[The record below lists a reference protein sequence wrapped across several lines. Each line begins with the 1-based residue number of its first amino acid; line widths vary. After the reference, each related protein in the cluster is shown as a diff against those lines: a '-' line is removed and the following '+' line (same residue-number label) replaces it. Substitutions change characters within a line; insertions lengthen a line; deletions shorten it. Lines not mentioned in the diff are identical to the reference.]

1 MGDQFV
7 DIVNLRLEGYVLV
20 LSDLETTLFTRLR
33 DVTNY
38 VEPGLS
44 RVTVTVLPSAIPIM
58 TLS

>member
-1 MGDQFV
+1 M
-7 DIVNLRLEGYVLV
+7 NLRLEGYVLV

-38 VEPGLS
+38 VEPGLI
-44 RVTVTVLPSAIPIM
+44 RVIVAVLPSAIPFM

>member
-1 MGDQFV
+1 MGDHLV
-7 DIVNLRLEGYVLV
+7 DIVNLRLEGYV

-38 VEPGLS
+38 VEPGLI
-44 RVTVTVLPSAIPIM
+44 RVIVAVLPSAIPFM